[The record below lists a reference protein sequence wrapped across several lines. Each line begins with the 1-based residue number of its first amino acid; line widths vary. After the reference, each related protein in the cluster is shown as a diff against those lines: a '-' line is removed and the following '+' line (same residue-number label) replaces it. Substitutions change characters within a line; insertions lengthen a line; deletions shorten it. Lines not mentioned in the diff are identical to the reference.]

1 MKLLKAEVEWYEG
14 YGNEPMLRITVD
26 ELPKREDHIFDEKS
40 IGESTLYYSQN
51 NDGAVSFLSH
61 SPSNEGG
68 YGGHVFELRMKDDSI
83 RKVKGPWS
91 SRASFM
97 NNHFP
102 HCVDVILHDATDHRH
117 GSAISLQLA
126 KDAAQMAGVHLV
138 QKESDGDIRY
148 FIEKGV
154 DPAEYRG
161 ADYGED

>member
-1 MKLLKAEVEWYEG
+1 MKILTAEVEWYEG
-14 YGNEPMLRITVD
+14 YGNAPILRVTVD
-26 ELPKREDHIFDEKS
+26 ELPKREDHTFDEKS
-40 IGESTLYYSQN
+40 IGESTLYYSQT
-51 NDGAVSFLSH
+51 NDGAVSYMSH

-68 YGGHVFELRMKDDSI
+68 YGGSVFVTRMKDGSI
-83 RKVKGPWS
+83 RQIKGPWS

-102 HCVDVILHDATDHRH
+102 HCVDVILHDAIDHRH

-138 QKESDGDIRY
+138 QRESDGDIRY
-148 FIEKGV
+148 CIEGLP